1 MSIPAPNDHL
11 ADRVAL
17 VTGAASGIGAATVE
31 IMLREGALVLAT
43 DIDDRAGAAL
53 TERLSGHAGRFV
65 FMRHDVT
72 SEADWAAAVATAA
85 ARFGP
90 LDVLVNNAGIAPP
103 LKTLAATTLDE
114 WRRVI
119 AVNLDGS
126 FLGVREGFRAMSGRG
141 GSIVNVS
148 SVAGMVGM
156 PLTGAYGA
164 SKAGVL
170 LLTKGAALEGAHLS
184 PPVRVNAVHPGY
196 ISTAM
201 TGEISD
207 LLGAERFERRVRAT
221 VPLEHMGDARDIA
234 EAIAFLAGGRSRFT
248 TGSSLVV
255 DGGWTAH

>member
-1 MSIPAPNDHL
+1 MSIPTTTDHL

-31 IMLREGALVLAT
+31 VMLREGALVLAT

-53 TERLSGHAGRFV
+53 TERLSGSRGRLLFL
-65 FMRHDVT
+65 RHDVT
-72 SEADWAAAVATAA
+72 SESDWAAAAA
-85 ARFGP
+85 AAQAHFGP

-119 AVNLDGS
+119 SVNLDGA
-126 FLGVREGFRAMSGRG
+126 FLGVREGLRAMAGRG

-148 SVAGMVGM
+148 SVAGLVGM

-201 TGEISD
+201 TGEISE
-207 LLGAERFERRVRAT
+207 LLGAERFERRVRAM
-221 VPLEHMGDARDIA
+221 VPLEHMGDARDVA

-248 TGSSLVV
+248 TGSSVVV